1 MSQYEYFI
9 STSPV
14 ETAVQEPAAPVA
26 APVTVVEDGT
36 QPWVVGERRYLRT
49 TTGAEWVTI
58 TRANRQVVACQG
70 DSGRE
75 HFLTPSAAA
84 NCLFTEGP
92 AEAEPVQWVP
102 AVGERVR
109 LKIVPDRLGTVT
121 RILGEPPWVW
131 VAWDEGYEAEYTPN
145 QLEPSLEA
153 APTPVLEEAPAPAPI
168 TPLYAANGVAVT
180 TQPDA
185 G

>member
-1 MSQYEYFI
+1 MAKFGSKLTDRQMAF
-9 STSPV
+9 
-14 ETAVQEPAAPVA
+14 ARLVA
-26 APVTVVEDGT
+26 D
-36 QPWVVGERRYLRT
+36 
-49 TTGAEWVTI
+49 
-58 TRANRQVVACQG
+58 
-70 DSGRE
+70 
-75 HFLTPSAAA
+75 

-102 AVGERVR
+102 AVGERVGV
-109 LKIVPDRLGTVT
+109 KIVPGRLGTVT

-168 TPLYAANGVAVT
+168 TPLIEAVSKE
-180 TQPDA
+180 QLALKQAEGPLVRR
-185 G
+185 